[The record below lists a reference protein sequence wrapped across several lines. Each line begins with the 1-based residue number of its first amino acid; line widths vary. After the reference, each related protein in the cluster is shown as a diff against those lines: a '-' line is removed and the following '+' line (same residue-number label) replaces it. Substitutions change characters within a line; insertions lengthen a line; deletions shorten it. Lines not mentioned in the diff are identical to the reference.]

1 MAMKFHFNKISIG
14 CLLVV
19 AATAISCEKVVT
31 ENLNESGTIR
41 RLVIDGGLELNPSR
55 PDQPQKIKL
64 TTTLPYLSQDAIPI
78 VTDAEVFVE
87 SNGVSYPFTH
97 TQDGW
102 YESNEIELS
111 LNATYTL
118 NIDWEGNTFSASS
131 VIMPSPEIDTL
142 YFAYEQATG
151 ITEEGYFARLD
162 LTDPAG
168 IENYY
173 YFKTLVNGIPFII
186 PDRGNNRNL
195 LLSDK
200 FFDGQTSIGVNPNEE
215 IRLELGDEVTV
226 QMLGISEG
234 HYDYLYNI
242 FTQTGNQGLSVVGN
256 PPPAPIRSNVINETT
271 PSLYPVG
278 YFYTSYVSEKTI
290 LIQ

>member
-1 MAMKFHFNKISIG
+1 MKIQNNFKVLIG
-14 CLLVV
+14 LFL
-19 AATAISCEKVVT
+19 AFSATISCEKVVT
-31 ENLNESGTIR
+31 ENLNEDGTIR
-41 RLVIDGGLELNPSR
+41 RLVIDGGLELNPTR
-55 PDQPQKIKL
+55 PNQPQKIKL
-64 TTTLPYLSQDAIPI
+64 TSSLPYLSQNTIPA

-87 SNGVSYPFTH
+87 TNGVSYPFTH

-102 YESNEIELS
+102 YESSNMVLS
-111 LNATYTL
+111 LNNSYTL
-118 NIDWEGNTFSASS
+118 IINWEGNQYLASS
-131 VIMPSPEIDTL
+131 IILPSPEIDTL
-142 YFAYEQATG
+142 YSTYEEATS
-151 ITEEGYFARLD
+151 ITEEGYFVRLD

-173 YFKTLVNGIPFII
+173 YFKTFVNGIPFII
-186 PDRGNNRNL
+186 PDRGNNRTL

-200 FFDGQTSIGVNPNEE
+200 FFDGQTSFGVNPNEE
-215 IRLELGDEVTV
+215 IIAVPGDEVTV
-226 QMLGISEG
+226 QLLGISKG

-256 PPPAPIRSNVINETT
+256 PPPAPIRSNVINKTK

-278 YFYTSYVSEKTI
+278 YFYTSYVSEKSI